1 MTTATLASPA
11 TLAQHVTA
19 QLADASAVDVL
30 PPGWLQHYIDE
41 GHEPAALPAYLEAS
55 LLAAVHASGA
65 THYESAET
73 FLHELHDAHAKTVPK
88 RVCGY
93 MFKHNDIAW
102 NCRDCQMDDTC
113 VLCQTCFQRSDHTG
127 HQVFFHRTTPGGMC
141 DCGDEEA
148 WKPSGFCPQHQGHA
162 AGADTPPTLP
172 RPIARVVEALASEV
186 VGLLTRVAHR
196 SVVSFDDELVAQA
209 AEATRQQHLR
219 TFPTDLR
226 PKLFHVRVSNDDVH
240 TDEEL
245 IVSLQKKGFTAVFA
259 QTFTHS
265 VDKAGAGSLRRNE
278 TFADALAL
286 MRVLLAEN
294 WFVSIVDDMHEALEE
309 VASAAIGYLLALTA
323 VSPSV
328 LSTLLLA
335 LFAPVQATYADSHDD
350 YRPIRVLLQATPFL
364 KKPLM
369 RHLSLLYLKLMGD
382 RDRKLEFA
390 LVYARVYSKLA
401 LQYFC
406 GKGTNKEALFSL
418 GVQLFTTPSIV
429 HALVH
434 DHGFL
439 DTILLALQSGFDL
452 ALDQNG
458 HVDLDHM
465 VLRYRRYQPLIMD
478 LNHILVIPDMAAAF
492 GSPETLEIYV
502 QLLHMLCGMNPQVRI
517 PEARHHVDHVD
528 DRGWISAFNLHLTLA
543 AMPPALFKGLRL
555 LPPEAF
561 QNVLRTL
568 LVTIRSALASNDASD
583 GVGVDACPVS
593 FHYPLHHVLSR
604 VLLEHLS
611 LPETSPLAHLLPS
624 DKMVSVLEP
633 PLRTLVWASQI
644 ASQLW
649 VRNGNDLM
657 IRQLTSYYNIGY
669 NLSFRDLDVALV
681 QASVVVLG
689 HTRFMATFTRR
700 YDLSGDWLVAA
711 GPEKRRLYVADCLLK
726 LLWLVTELPPPSTQR
741 IEVMLRR
748 EVVHFLSYQPFLY
761 SALREQ
767 TEPLYARPGLESVSD
782 DAKNKQLMAVL
793 HEVADWP
800 TTTQNELTPAKFS
813 LKPALYSEYD
823 PSFVHVSPMNHVKAQ
838 VARQDALFKTWTP
851 SRPYLPMVQ
860 ELPACHPSM
869 QPCRDLVVSHHVF
882 QLLRLSLRDA
892 DDESVLSRLVHVVTV
907 QLLVVTASSAD
918 AVWYEL
924 RRPDD
929 EPVPSWV
936 AAETTALDA
945 ALEASAA
952 DEEGAAVA
960 KSSLLA
966 ALTAKAMAFRE
977 TLEASIKPLV
987 SALLFVLQRVQTLFP
1002 RSATFL
1008 ALTVFPAAS
1017 ATSPSATAPID
1028 PKARLALQKLKQQQA
1043 MAAMQARQSQFATM
1057 LDDDDASDNDTMDN
1071 DATGHGESVEAA
1083 QPPPDCII
1091 CAQVK
1096 KDEPVMFIGLAQT
1109 VPSFTRHRFDMLS
1122 PTIHVSLCGHAL
1134 HLPCAQQYLS
1144 TVARE
1149 VGASLLQQH
1158 AIAFDASM
1166 GEFLCPLC
1174 KGLSNSVV
1182 PFVPRPVTRPT
1193 SLERYFQ
1200 GAMQP
1205 DKVVEYLQ
1213 SHLPSQLVTAPPM
1226 ETAAN
1231 AYEGLAAYLHSL
1243 RNLRP
1248 VNLTNPVS
1256 VVRIVLDSVSQAFET
1271 AQLRGLSV
1279 ALETLAY
1286 DGDASPSLTHRLG
1299 VSLPSDVEAA
1309 LDPFTPR
1316 DDAKLH
1322 AMLLLLRRL
1331 PVMMPAATFH
1341 DVVPTALAAALTGDA
1356 GVVTDAAFGT
1366 RVASGM
1372 LPSLGLPLLCH
1383 DLFGSLLLTCS
1394 VLREKAEM
1402 LWAIRGFGCLA
1413 IVQALMQCLEPVDD
1427 LVEASDG
1434 STTAMTPVT
1443 AWRQSIAN
1451 DLGVTVAP
1459 TAPAGDVLHLAFET
1473 TVLSFL
1479 RKATLLARAIFRG
1492 PDDDDAGQYLNFVNH
1507 LQLSTSVSGMCQQL
1521 GVPLPAD
1528 LLAAT
1533 SFQPFLHSH
1542 LQRTR
1547 TVVAP
1552 HAWKY
1557 PSDAPLVDGIAAN
1570 LAVLPR
1576 LPLHR
1581 HNRSLWAVHV
1591 ALTPLA
1597 RLYTDLY
1604 AANGHHLC
1612 PKTGLPQE
1620 STALCMRCGTAV
1632 CAGTDCCKRN
1642 SRGAC
1647 FQHVEHCGHGNGA
1660 FFLLRACSML
1670 LVSVHGRA
1678 CFFTSPY
1685 VDEFGEEDIYVKR
1698 GRPLHLRP
1706 KRLLAVL
1713 QHLAGHS
1720 IAAEVSKVRRTS
1732 DQYIRAYYY

>member
-1 MTTATLASPA
+1 MTTATLASPTA
-11 TLAQHVTA
+11 LAQHVTA

-30 PPGWLQHYIDE
+30 PPGWLQRFVDE
-41 GHEPAALPAYLEAS
+41 GFKPASLPAYFEAS

-65 THYESAET
+65 TQYDSAET
-73 FLHELHDAHAKTVPK
+73 YLHDLHDAHAKTVPK

-127 HQVFFHRTTPGGMC
+127 HQVFFHRTSPGGMC

-162 AGADTPPTLP
+162 TGTDLPPALP
-172 RPIARVVEALASEV
+172 SAIARVVQALASEV
-186 VGLLTRVAHR
+186 VGLLTLVAHR
-196 SVVSFDDELVAQA
+196 SVASFDDELVAHA

-219 TFPTDLR
+219 QFPTDLR

-265 VDKAGAGSLRRNE
+265 VDKAGAGSLRRHE

-294 WFVSIVDDMHEALEE
+294 WFVSIVDDVHEALEE
-309 VASAAIGYLLALTA
+309 VATAALGTLLSLTA

-328 LSTLLLA
+328 LHTLLLA
-335 LFAPVQATYADSHDD
+335 LFAPVQANYADSHDD

-406 GKGTNKEALFSL
+406 GKGTNKEALFGL

-434 DHGFL
+434 DHAFL
-439 DTILLALQSGFDL
+439 DTILLSLQSGLEL
-452 ALDQNG
+452 ALDHAATMDMG
-458 HVDLDHM
+458 HM
-465 VLRYRRYQPLIMD
+465 VVRYRRYQPLIMD
-478 LNHILVIPDMAAAF
+478 LNHILVIPHMAAAF
-492 GSPETLEIYV
+492 GSHETLETYV
-502 QLLHMLCGMNPQVRI
+502 AMLRMLGGMNMQVRV

-528 DRGWISAFNLHLTLA
+528 DRAWIGAFNLHLTVA

-555 LPPEAF
+555 LPLDVF
-561 QNVLRTL
+561 QNVLQTL
-568 LVTIRSALASNDASD
+568 LTTIHAALPVSTDAHV
-583 GVGVDACPVS
+583 GGVDSSPVS
-593 FHYPLHHVLSR
+593 FHYPLHHLLSR
-604 VLLEHLS
+604 VILEHLS
-611 LPETSPLAHLLPS
+611 LPDVAPLDHLLPPA
-624 DKMVSVLEP
+624 KVAAMLEP

-689 HTRFMATFTRR
+689 HSCFMSAFLRQ
-700 YDLSGDWLVAA
+700 YDLNGHWLVAA
-711 GPEKRRLYVADCLLK
+711 GPEKCRLYVADCLLK
-726 LLWLVTELPPPSTQR
+726 LLWLVTELPPPATQP
-741 IEVMLRR
+741 IEVLLRR

-793 HEVADWP
+793 HDVADMSS
-800 TTTQNELTPAKFS
+800 TTPNDLTPPKFS

-823 PSFVHVSPMNHVKAQ
+823 PCFIHVSPMNHVKAQ

-851 SRPYLPMVQ
+851 SSPCIPMVQ
-860 ELPACHPSM
+860 ALPPCHASM
-869 QPCRDLVVSHHVF
+869 QHCRDLVLSHDVF
-882 QLLRLSLRDA
+882 ALLRLCLADA
-892 DDESVLSRLVHVVTV
+892 SDESVLSRLVHVVTV
-907 QLLVVTASSAD
+907 QLLVVTASTAD
-918 AVWYEL
+918 GVWDEL
-924 RRPDD
+924 RCPDNNH
-929 EPVPSWV
+929 VPSSV
-936 AAETTALDA
+936 VAETASTVRDSLDA
-945 ALEASAA
+945 AIKASAM
-952 DEEGAAVA
+952 DEGADVA
-960 KSSLLA
+960 RSSLLA
-966 ALTAKAMAFRE
+966 ALAEKAMAFRD
-977 TLEASIKPLV
+977 TLEASTKPLL
-987 SALLFVLQRVQTLFP
+987 SALLFVLQRIQTLCP

-1008 ALTVFPAAS
+1008 NRTVFPP
-1017 ATSPSATAPID
+1017 ATNSHAPMD

-1057 LDDDDASDNDTMDN
+1057 LDDDDSGSDKDD
-1071 DATGHGESVEAA
+1071 DAMGQTTSVQAA
-1083 QPPPDCII
+1083 PECII

-1109 VPSFTRHRFDMLS
+1109 VPSLTRHRFDPIA

-1144 TVARE
+1144 TVARD

-1174 KGLSNSVV
+1174 KGLSNSIV
-1182 PFVPRPVTRPT
+1182 PFVPRPNTAPT
-1193 SLERYFQ
+1193 SLESYFQ

-1205 DKVVEYLQ
+1205 DKITDFLQ
-1213 SHLPSQLVTAPPM
+1213 SHLPSQLVSAPPM
-1226 ETAAN
+1226 ETVAN
-1231 AYEGLAAYLHSL
+1231 AFEGLAAYLHSL

-1248 VNLTNPVS
+1248 VNLANPVS
-1256 VVRIVLDSVSQAFET
+1256 IVRIVLDSVSQAFET

-1279 ALETLAY
+1279 ALQTLAY
-1286 DGDASPSLTHRLG
+1286 DADALPLSLAHRLG
-1299 VSLPSDVEAA
+1299 VGLPLDAESA

-1331 PVMMPAATFH
+1331 PVMMPASTFH
-1341 DVVPTALAAALTGDA
+1341 DVVPTALAAALSGDA
-1356 GVVTDAAFGT
+1356 ELVTDAAFAT

-1372 LPSLGLPLLCH
+1372 LPSLGLPLLSH

-1394 VLREKAEM
+1394 VLRDKADM

-1413 IVQALMQCLEPVDD
+1413 IVQALLQCLEPVDD
-1427 LVEASDG
+1427 LVEADDG
-1434 STTAMTPVT
+1434 QTTTVTPVT
-1443 AWRQSIAN
+1443 AWRHSIA
-1451 DLGVTVAP
+1451 DVLGVSVAP
-1459 TAPAGDVLHLAFET
+1459 TAPSGDLLHLAFET

-1492 PDDDDAGQYLNFVNH
+1492 PDDDDAGLYLNFVNH
-1507 LQLSTSVSGMCQQL
+1507 LQLSTSLHGMCQQL

-1533 SFQPFLHSH
+1533 SFTHYLHAQ
-1542 LQRTR
+1542 LKRVT
-1547 TVVAP
+1547 TVVSP
-1552 HAWKY
+1552 HAWKH
-1557 PSDAPLVDGIAAN
+1557 PNDAPIVDATAAN
-1570 LAVLPR
+1570 LAALPR
-1576 LPLHR
+1576 LALRR
-1581 HNRSLWAVHV
+1581 HDRSLWAAHV

-1597 RLYTDLY
+1597 RRYTDLY
-1604 AANGHHLC
+1604 AVNGAHLC

-1620 STALCMRCGTAV
+1620 STALCMRCGVAV
-1632 CAGTDCCKRN
+1632 CAGTDCCKR
-1642 SRGAC
+1642 SGRGAC

-1660 FFLLRACSML
+1660 FFLLKACSML

-1706 KRLLAVL
+1706 KRLLALL
-1713 QHLAGHS
+1713 QHLSGHS
-1720 IAAEVSKVRRTS
+1720 VAPEVSKVRRTS
-1732 DQYIRAYYY
+1732 DQYIRAYFY